1 MKHAIFP
8 FPVYLCVMVCKEQAE
23 HSGGEI
29 VFPLCFVSAG
39 CGKEDGCFVFEEFSC
54 DGEPAGSGDEE
65 DFFGEVS
72 KGEGEAFFFPEV
84 FGDFEFEA
92 DPVISICKDGEE
104 AFEEGSIE
112 TEFFFFE
119 SPEVFFQML
128 AEGLISK
135 RFFRSEGGEVFPEG
149 QEEGFRISCVFRHFE
164 EGVEAESG
172 FFFFFPF
179 TVIFVEDDLSFVKGP
194 AQEESEGIAF
204 DSFEPVHFGEE
215 QAPAGQVVYF
225 QSKNPENRQAQ
236 ELPESG
242 CFRETETEEVQEEGT
257 DQGQE
262 KDAQAEYDGGIPGIV
277 DNDASSRKGEE
288 MEEQI
293 SGQGMEEKGIEDVHA
308 QDEKVTE
315 YFMGNE
321 DEIGQEEGQTRQNGP
336 PGDESG
342 VVIFREI
349 HHIKGADH
357 GFHTENEGVY
367 MEEDK
372 FFLLRKEPVKGQ
384 VPEVGIHRRA
394 GHDEERHGADVG
406 GVHFHHFPGNR
417 KNLSSGKGFQVS
429 MRKPIPRGR
438 DIPTFLFFILYYIP
452 VVCGVEI

>member
-29 VFPLCFVSAG
+29 VFPLYFVSAG

-54 DGEPAGSGDEE
+54 DGEPAGSGGVEG
-65 DFFGEVS
+65 FFGEVS
-72 KGEGEAFFFPEV
+72 KGEGEAFFFPDV

-119 SPEVFFQML
+119 SPEVVFQML

-135 RFFRSEGGEVFPEG
+135 RFFRSKGGEVFPEG

-179 TVIFVEDDLSFVKGP
+179 TVIFVEDNLSFVNGP
-194 AQEESEGIAF
+194 AQEEGEGIAF
-204 DSFEPVHFGEE
+204 DSFKPVHFGEE

-262 KDAQAEYDGGIPGIV
+262 KDTESKDHGGIPGIV
-277 DNDASSRKGEE
+277 DNDASSREGEE

-315 YFMGNE
+315 YFVGNE
-321 DEIGQEEGQTRQNGP
+321 DEIGQEEGQTGQKGP

-342 VVIFREI
+342 VVIFGEI

-367 MEEDK
+367 MEKDK

-406 GVHFHHFPGNR
+406 GVHFHHFPENR

-452 VVCGVEI
+452 VVCGMEI

>member
-72 KGEGEAFFFPEV
+72 KGEGEAFFFPDV

-92 DPVISICKDGEE
+92 DPVISICKDGEK

-149 QEEGFRISCVFRHFE
+149 QEEDFRISCVFRHFE

-194 AQEESEGIAF
+194 AQEEGEGIAF

-293 SGQGMEEKGIEDVHA
+293 SGQGMEEEGIEDVHA

-315 YFMGNE
+315 YFVGNE
-321 DEIGQEEGQTRQNGP
+321 DEIGQEEGQTGQKGP

-342 VVIFREI
+342 VVIFGEI

-406 GVHFHHFPGNR
+406 GVHFHHFPENR

>member
-23 HSGGEI
+23 HSGGEV
-29 VFPLCFVSAG
+29 VFPLYFVSAG
-39 CGKEDGCFVFEEFSC
+39 CGKEDGCLVFEEFSC
-54 DGEPAGSGDEE
+54 DGEPAGSGGVEG
-65 DFFGEVS
+65 FFGEVS
-72 KGEGEAFFFPEV
+72 KGEGDAFFFPDV

-119 SPEVFFQML
+119 SPEVVFQML

-179 TVIFVEDDLSFVKGP
+179 TVIFVEDNLSFVNGP
-194 AQEESEGIAF
+194 AQEEGEGIAF
-204 DSFEPVHFGEE
+204 DSFKPVHFGEE
-215 QAPAGQVVYF
+215 QTPAGEVIYF
-225 QSKNPENRQAQ
+225 QSKNPEDRKA
-236 ELPESG
+236 EKLPEMMG
-242 CFRETETEEVQEEGT
+242 LRDAETEEIQKEGT

-262 KDAQAEYDGGIPGIV
+262 KDAQTEYDGRVPGIV
-277 DNDASSRKGEE
+277 YDDASSREGEE
-288 MEEQI
+288 VEKQI
-293 SGQGMEEKGIEDVHA
+293 SSQGIQEEGIEDVHA
-308 QDEKVTE
+308 KDKKVTE
-315 YFMGNE
+315 YFVGNE
-321 DEIGQEEGQTRQNGP
+321 DEIGKKEGKAGQEGP

-342 VVIFREI
+342 VVIFGEI

-357 GFHTENEGVY
+357 GFYAEYEGIGV
-367 MEEDK
+367 EEDE
-372 FFLLRKEPVKGQ
+372 FLLVREESRKGQ

-394 GHDEERHGADVG
+394 GHDEEGHGADVG
-406 GVHFHHFPGNR
+406 GVHDHHFLGNR
-417 KNLSSGKGFQVS
+417 KSLSEGKAFRS
-429 MRKPIPRGR
+429 A
-438 DIPTFLFFILYYIP
+438 
-452 VVCGVEI
+452 